1 MKQVR
6 DHFISRVFSL
16 VIGLAIGLVFFGTVS
31 AFTAMP
37 TETPFISGTVSYGT
51 GPVQPKFIT
60 NATVIAVC
68 SDGSVTSTVTDANGQ
83 YVLTGMGTAPCTI
96 SVAKES
102 GQNGIASADAARI
115 AQHNAGTFTLTTN
128 TQKIAADTSGNGII
142 SSQDAAFITR
152 FVASFAPP
160 IGRTHI
166 WKFFLPN
173 PTFPIGSSPTT
184 REYSCACTLTN
195 QDFIGI
201 LIGEVTGNWTNTGAR
216 PENSINTTALLSL
229 SVIGTI
235 D

>member
-1 MKQVR
+1 MSQIKN
-6 DHFISRVFSL
+6 HFLSRISPFAIGL
-16 VIGLAIGLVFFGTVS
+16 VIGLASITAVFAS
-31 AFTAMP
+31 APALP
-37 TETPFISGTVSYGT
+37 APSETPFISGTVSYGT

-68 SDGSVTSTVTDANGQ
+68 SDGSITSTVTDANGQ

-102 GQNGIASADAARI
+102 GQNGVSSTDAARI
-115 AQHNAGTFTLTTN
+115 AQHNAGIFTLTAN
-128 TQKIAADTSGNGII
+128 NQKIAADVSGDGRV
-142 SSQDAAFITR
+142 SSMDAALIALRPDF
-152 FVASFAPP
+152 P
-160 IGRTHI
+160 IPGPQVNI

-201 LIGEVTGNWTNTGAR
+201 LTGEVTGNWTNTGAR
-216 PENSINTTALLSL
+216 PAE
-229 SVIGTI
+229 
-235 D
+235 